1 MQTLGY
7 MMGFG
12 YGFGPYGGWA
22 PWLLLVLF
30 PALLGIWAAWR
41 VKSVFG
47 WANKVMASCGMSGA
61 EVAAEIMRAHNI
73 TDVTVE
79 ESHGFLSDHYDP
91 RAKVLRLSSDVF
103 HGRSVASI
111 GVAAHEAGH
120 ALQHAEGYAP
130 LKLRSAV
137 VPMAQVGGVAANIAL
152 MIGMFAFALIGP
164 KLGVP
169 LLLVGVIGLSAIAI
183 FQLITL
189 PVEFD
194 ASNRA
199 KSILTSTGIL
209 TAGDETRAMH
219 KVLNAAAM
227 TYVAALIST
236 LGTILYYLLI
246 ILSSGNSRR
255 N

>member
-1 MQTLGY
+1 MHTLAY

-12 YGFGPYGGWA
+12 WGPYGGWA

-47 WANKVMASCGMSGA
+47 WASKIAASCGMSGA
-61 EVAAEIMRAHNI
+61 EVATEIMRAHNI
-73 TDVTVE
+73 TDVSVE

-91 RAKVLRLSSDVF
+91 KAKVLRLSPDVF
-103 HGRSVASI
+103 NGRSVASI

-120 ALQHAEGYAP
+120 ALQHAENYGP
-130 LKLRSAV
+130 LTLRSAV
-137 VPMAQVGGVAANIAL
+137 VPMAQAGGVAANIAL

-169 LLLVGVIGLSAIAI
+169 MLIIGVLGLSAIAV

-199 KSILTSTGIL
+199 KKILTTTGIL
-209 TAGDETRAMH
+209 SAGEETAAMH
-219 KVLNAAAM
+219 RVLNAAAM
-227 TYVAALIST
+227 TYVAALVST

-246 ILSSGNSRR
+246 IFSGSRR